1 MNLQLLTYVTKTYHR
16 RRKLLSQLICL
27 NAAHQLKL
35 KVRKRRKRRRFWVR
49 PGRTSLWWDN
59 LIAGVAVDEE
69 WKENFRMS
77 KSRFFKL
84 RDELLPCIKKK
95 TTIMRSPID
104 VEKQLGITLYYLS
117 NERRL
122 RKTANAFGV
131 SRSSVSRIIGRVT
144 QVIAMFLGPKYIK
157 LPVTEEDVEEKV
169 KGFYSV
175 FGFPQCIGIRLA
187 TWCYGSLGSSHQW
200 LCLYECVPECS

>member
-1 MNLQLLTYVTKTYHR
+1 M
-16 RRKLLSQLICL
+16 
-27 NAAHQLKL
+27 
-35 KVRKRRKRRRFWVR
+35 
-49 PGRTSLWWDN
+49 
-59 LIAGVAVDEE
+59 AVDEE

-77 KSRFFKL
+77 KRSFFKL
-84 RDELLPCIKKK
+84 RDELLPYTKKK

-117 NERRL
+117 DEGRL

-131 SRSSVSRIIGRVT
+131 SRSSVSIIIRRLT

-169 KGFYSV
+169 KGFYTA
-175 FGFPQCIGIRLA
+175 FGFP
-187 TWCYGSLGSSHQW
+187 
-200 LCLYECVPECS
+200 